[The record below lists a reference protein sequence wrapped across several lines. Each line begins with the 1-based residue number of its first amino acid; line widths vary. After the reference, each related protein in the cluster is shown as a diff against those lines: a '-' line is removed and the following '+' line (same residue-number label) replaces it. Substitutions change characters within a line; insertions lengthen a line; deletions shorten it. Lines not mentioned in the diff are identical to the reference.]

1 LTLDAVPIEF
11 QAASEARRAADDLPE
26 KGATSPTLDV
36 EYIIFVV

>member
-11 QAASEARRAADDLPE
+11 RAASEARRAVDDLLE

-36 EYIIFVV
+36 EYVIFVM